1 MPVSLNHFTK
11 SLIQHGIFIKNVFCD
26 VFSKINNLNSLE
38 YSLKITNTLFFP
50 KQASKAWFHFFFC
63 LNKYTCENN
72 SLNCAMCC
80 NKELPCTLSDIS
92 VITQNSSN
100 PGPLVFWKIQIL
112 YTCLLYVFSL
122 HYSQRQRSLEM
133 GQAVRFKLFVQNNTN
148 NTFFWKPN
156 SSELCHLIK

>member
-26 VFSKINNLNSLE
+26 VFSKIINLNSLE
-38 YSLKITNTLFFP
+38 YSSKITNMFFF
-50 KQASKAWFHFFFC
+50 SKTSFQSMIPFFFC

-72 SLNCAMCC
+72 RLNCAMCC
-80 NKELPCTLSDIS
+80 SKELPCTLSDIS

-112 YTCLLYVFSL
+112 YTCLLYFFSL
-122 HYSQRQRSLEM
+122 HYNQRQRSLET
-133 GQAVRFKLFVQNNTN
+133 GQVSQIH
-148 NTFFWKPN
+148 TFC
-156 SSELCHLIK
+156 SEQY